1 MTTIRTPYGLAPDSD
16 DTPPLDR
23 RLLALCGEFDV
34 LEAEVGRLTAA
45 IEALRH
51 RITALE
57 RRGVV
62 RRRRGALR

>member
-1 MTTIRTPYGLAPDSD
+1 MTTVFTPYGIAPDSD
-16 DTPPLDR
+16 DLSPLDR

-45 IEALRH
+45 LEAQRR

-62 RRRRGALR
+62 RRRRGAPR